1 MTTINLQVGASSDDA
16 RQNSGV
22 VGLTGAGI
30 NAGGVNQQLGFR
42 FTNVTVPNAATVTSA
57 ILSLYVTSTAN
68 DTPNG
73 ATVGMEAADNAGT
86 FTTGANNITNRTR
99 TSTTAWSGTDIG
111 AGWQTVDVTSYVQT
125 VVNRAGWVSGNA
137 MAAILYGVTGSDVTI
152 TAWDGTPSQAAKLD
166 ITYTAGGVPAKAMMY
181 YARRRRG

>member
-1 MTTINLQVGASSDDA
+1 MPTLNLQVGASSDDA
-16 RQNSGV
+16 RQNSGT
-22 VGLTGAGI
+22 VGLTGASI

-42 FTNVTVPNAATVTSA
+42 FTGVTVPNAATITSA
-57 ILSLYVTSTAN
+57 ILSLYVTSTTN

-86 FTTGANNITNRTR
+86 FTAGANDITNRTR
-99 TSTTAWSGTDIG
+99 TSTVAWGGTDIG
-111 AGWQTVDVTSYVQT
+111 AGWQTVDVTTYVQA

-166 ITYTAGGVPAKAMMY
+166 ITYAAGGATRPAVY
-181 YARRRRG
+181 YARARA